1 MSKLVFYTHICC
13 LLYGVSSL
21 KFQQE
26 ALIWLVTCTF
36 SWCQSSEYEW
46 NFMKFSHIPTQVLKT
61 IFTTNNQNPIHT
73 KKFISNIRIFLL
85 ITFFVSFT
93 EQQRDFRTWRHL
105 HWIYSSACI
114 WVGFLAF
121 NHVWE
126 ASWVSFN
133 TNRIYLKGVLTVLAS
148 RNAWDNFWNMD

>member
-61 IFTTNNQNPIHT
+61 IFTTKNQNPIHT
-73 KKFISNIRIFLL
+73 KKFYIKYSDFFRSSLFLWASQSNNAIFAHAVICTEYIHPHVFELGFWHLIMCKRLLGCHLIQIEYIRK
-85 ITFFVSFT
+85 
-93 EQQRDFRTWRHL
+93 E
-105 HWIYSSACI
+105 
-114 WVGFLAF
+114 
-121 NHVWE
+121 
-126 ASWVSFN
+126 
-133 TNRIYLKGVLTVLAS
+133 
-148 RNAWDNFWNMD
+148 FWLF